1 VIVVGMVLTAGVALA
16 LAVLPTRWLTS
27 LLDVDG
33 PAATAFLV
41 RRYAVSA
48 TAALCVALAGI
59 VCNSSPERTALRA
72 LATWFGVKG
81 VVAWLGLLTGDVGGL
96 AWVAAA
102 VDPLLAAGFLIA
114 SRGAGL
120 RSSGALAGG
129 GGYPPTSG

>member
-1 VIVVGMVLTAGVALA
+1 VNPRHVIVAGMVLTGGVALA

-48 TAALCVALAGI
+48 TAALYVTLAGI
-59 VCNSSPERTALRA
+59 VRHSSPERTALRA
-72 LATWFGVKG
+72 LATWFGVQG
-81 VVAWLGLLTGDVGGL
+81 VVALLGLLTGDVGGM

-102 VDPLLAAGFLIA
+102 VDPLLAAGFLVA
-114 SRGAGL
+114 SRGAASTSP
-120 RSSGALAGG
+120 RELAA
-129 GGYPPTSG
+129 